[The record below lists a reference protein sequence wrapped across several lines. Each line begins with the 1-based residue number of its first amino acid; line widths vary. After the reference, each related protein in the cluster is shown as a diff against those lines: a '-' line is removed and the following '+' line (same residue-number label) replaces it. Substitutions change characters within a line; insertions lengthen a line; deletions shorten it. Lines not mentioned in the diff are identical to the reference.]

1 VKIAVDAMGG
11 DFAPGEIIKGALQAA
26 AEYGIEVILV
36 GDEAKINAELAGN
49 YSSGMVSVVHA
60 SEVISMGEHPAVAV
74 RRKKNS
80 SIVRATRLVKEGEA
94 DAVVSAGSTGA
105 AMASA
110 LLNMGRIKG
119 IDRPAIAGVLPNEKG
134 YTVLLDVGAN
144 VDCKPQHLLQFGIM
158 GCQYA
163 KKILGNAS
171 PRVGLLSNGEE
182 DTKGNETTLAAFPL
196 LKGAGINFIGNVEG
210 RDIFEGT
217 ADVVVCDGF
226 AGNVVLKAGEGMA
239 RMLLKMMKEEI
250 AKSLLAKMG
259 TLMAGP
265 ALKCLHKRLDYA
277 EYGGAPLLGVNGV
290 SVICHGSSR
299 DKALKN
305 AIRVARE
312 SVDNRLVEAISLN
325 IESIK
330 TRGVCGN
337 LAEGID

>member
-1 VKIAVDAMGG
+1 MKIAVDAMGG
-11 DFAPGEIIKGALQAA
+11 DHAPREIIIGALQAA
-26 AEYGIEVILV
+26 AEYGLEIILV
-36 GDEAKINAELAGN
+36 GDEARINAELAAHNAG
-49 YSSGMVSVVHA
+49 GVTVVHA
-60 SEVISMGEHPAVAV
+60 TEVISMGEHPAIAV

-110 LLNMGRIKG
+110 LLNLGRIKG

-158 GCQYA
+158 GYQYSS
-163 KKILGNAS
+163 KILGNAD

-182 DTKGNETTLAAFPL
+182 DTKGNETTLAALPL
-196 LKGAGINFIGNVEG
+196 LRGAGINFIGNVEG

-250 AKSLLAKMG
+250 SKSLLAQMG
-259 TLMAGP
+259 TLLAGP
-265 ALKCLHKRLDYA
+265 ALKCLQKRLDYA

-290 SVICHGSSR
+290 SVICHGSS
-299 DKALKN
+299 KAKAVKN

-312 SVDNRLVEAISLN
+312 SVDNRLVNAISLN

-330 TRGVCGN
+330 TRGGCGN

>member
-1 VKIAVDAMGG
+1 MKIAVDAMGG
-11 DFAPGEIIKGALQAA
+11 DYAPREIIKGALQAA
-26 AEYGIEVILV
+26 AEYGIAVILV
-36 GDEAKINAELAGN
+36 GNEAQINAELAGN
-49 YSSGMVSVVHA
+49 NSGGMVTVVHA
-60 SEVISMGEHPAVAV
+60 TEVISMGEHPAVAV
-74 RRKKNS
+74 RRKRNS

-134 YTVLLDVGAN
+134 YTVLLDAGAN

-158 GCQYA
+158 GYQYA

-265 ALKCLHKRLDYA
+265 ALKCLQKRLDYA

-299 DKALKN
+299 AKAVKN

-312 SVDNRLVEAISLN
+312 SVDNRLVDAISLN
-325 IESIK
+325 IESLITK
-330 TRGVCGN
+330 GVCGN

>member
-1 VKIAVDAMGG
+1 MKIAVDAMGG
-11 DFAPGEIIKGALQAA
+11 DYAPREIIKGALQAA
-26 AEYGIEVILV
+26 AEYGIAVILV
-36 GDEAKINAELAGN
+36 GDEEQIQAELAGN
-49 YSSGMVSVVHA
+49 SSGGMVTVVHA
-60 SEVISMGEHPAVAV
+60 NEVISMGEHPAVAV
-74 RRKKNS
+74 RRKRNS

-119 IDRPAIAGVLPNEKG
+119 IDRPAIAGVLPNENG
-134 YTVLLDVGAN
+134 FTVLLDVGAN

-158 GCQYA
+158 GYQYA
-163 KKILGNAS
+163 KMILGNAS

-250 AKSLLAKMG
+250 TKSLLAKMG

-265 ALKCLHKRLDYA
+265 ALKCLQRRLDYA
-277 EYGGAPLLGVNGV
+277 EYGGAPMLGVNGV

-299 DKALKN
+299 DKAVKN

-312 SVDNRLVEAISLN
+312 SVDNRLVDAISLN
-325 IESIK
+325 IESLK
-330 TRGVCGN
+330 TREVCGN

>member
-1 VKIAVDAMGG
+1 MKIAVDAMGG
-11 DFAPGEIIKGALQAA
+11 DYAPREIIKGALQAA

-36 GDEAKINAELAGN
+36 GDEAQINAELAGN
-49 YSSGMVSVVHA
+49 NSSGMVSVVHA

-74 RRKKNS
+74 RRKRNS

-134 YTVLLDVGAN
+134 YTVLLDAGAN

-158 GCQYA
+158 GYQYA
-163 KKILGNAS
+163 KKILGNNS

-259 TLMAGP
+259 TVMAGP
-265 ALKCLHKRLDYA
+265 ALKCLQKRLDYA

-305 AIRVARE
+305 AIRVAME

-325 IESIK
+325 IESLK
-330 TRGVCGN
+330 TKGVCGT